1 MKKIRTDK
9 DGWYKLLEKKFP
21 PTKFFIN
28 DELPN
33 IMCSRMSVPGVL
45 YPWEVRSG
53 NFSDDKKSF
62 YLDGKIK
69 LQGISAGNYYKNKS
83 AIKKLIKKKE
93 AA

>member
-1 MKKIRTDK
+1 MNSKLCLVSTGGDMSKRGMGDK
-9 DGWYKLLEKKFP
+9 NTVYLF
-21 PTKFFIN
+21 N
-28 DELPN
+28 RN
-33 IMCSRMSVPGVL
+33 H
-45 YPWEVRSG
+45 
-53 NFSDDKKSF
+53 KKSF